1 MKAVKVAA
9 AVSKVAAA
17 KVAAISKVAAANG
30 RKPIRKLFSEASSI
44 KGSPLVARITM
55 SEPAKHIVSLERRE
69 TQGDDLPSMLERL
82 ARDVTKL
89 FDQKLALLR
98 IEVREEVNAYV
109 RGAIVILAGV
119 VVAAV
124 GFALAN
130 VALAFAVSTLFVNMN
145 VSQSAKYALGFVT
158 TGVAYLV
165 IGTVVIVVTKNYL
178 AKQGILPRRTL
189 NEFQRDKEWI
199 QNDIVD

>member
-1 MKAVKVAA
+1 
-9 AVSKVAAA
+9 
-17 KVAAISKVAAANG
+17 
-30 RKPIRKLFSEASSI
+30 
-44 KGSPLVARITM
+44 M

-165 IGTVVIVVTKNYL
+165 IGTVVIVATKNYL